1 VSTRII
7 VDGMVYLLVRVVVCV
22 VQTMRIESCHA
33 LARGLAVL
41 ANDVVRLRRKV
52 VDENLQGVFPNM
64 SASERRRL
72 TRRMWEH
79 LFLMG
84 CEIVHAPRTIHR
96 TNWYRYVSIDD
107 KRVFLRYLL
116 DPRPTMIVSGHF
128 GNFEL
133 GGYITGLLGFP
144 TFAVA
149 RTLDNR
155 FLDRFVTRF
164 REANGQYI
172 IDKDGS
178 AIQIDRLLASG
189 DTLSLLA
196 DQHAGPKGVW
206 VDFFG
211 RPASCHKAI
220 ALFTLTSHAP
230 MLVSYARREARPL
243 RISVGLAGVA
253 DPLTMG
259 DELCGVMPLTQ
270 WYNDRLE
277 EIVRQTPDQ
286 YWWLHRRWK
295 GQPPRHAAARK
306 AAA

>member
-1 VSTRII
+1 MSTRII